1 MIEFKYNKMLTRLT
15 IAVAAFIGAAFG
27 PSSVFSQVVLDT
39 PRPLQGVD
47 IVEHLGETID
57 LGLSFFDESGAPVHL
72 EDYFAEGRPVLLI
85 LGYYECPMLCNLV
98 FNGTASGVRNMGWTP
113 GDKFQIV
120 TVSIDPGEGSELARA
135 KKGNYLKSLG
145 LADDHQGWRF
155 LVGDASNI
163 KQLADAVGFQFVYDE
178 DTDEFAHAA
187 VVTVLTDEGKISRY
201 LYGVQFLAKDLKLA
215 LLEAS
220 EGKIGSTLE
229 RILLYCYRYD
239 PDSKSYA
246 MVAVNVMK
254 LGGLVTVLGLGI
266 FLGVMWFRERK
277 RRHVPSV
284 MQ

>member
-1 MIEFKYNKMLTRLT
+1 MIEFNYHKMLRLLT
-15 IAVAAFIGAAFG
+15 IAVVAIIGATISY
-27 PSSVFSQVVLDT
+27 SSAVSQVVLDSLSN
-39 PRPLQGVD
+39 LQGVD
-47 IVEHLGETID
+47 IVEHLGEKID
-57 LGLSFFDESGAPVHL
+57 LGLNFFDESGAPVQL
-72 EDYFAEGRPVLLI
+72 EDYFSEGRPVLLI

-98 FNGTASGVRNMGWTP
+98 FNGTADGVRNMGWTP

-145 LADDHQGWRF
+145 LADDHEGWRF
-155 LVGDASNI
+155 LVGDTSDI
-163 KQLADAVGFQFVYDE
+163 KRLADAVGFKYLYDE
-178 DTDEFAHAA
+178 EIDEFAHAA
-187 VVTVLTDEGKISRY
+187 VVTVLTDKGKISRY

-220 EGKIGSTLE
+220 EGKVGNTLE

-254 LGGLVTVLGLGI
+254 LGGLVTMIGLGV
-266 FLGVMWFRERK
+266 FLGVMWLRERK
-277 RRHVPSV
+277 RRHLPAATL
-284 MQ
+284 